1 MREVIF
7 YLAMIIEIAYV
18 FMSQVPKK
26 LENKYLLIGT
36 AFICAS
42 DFTYHIGYNAINM
55 SVSALSGTIAISI
68 FLISFVVGVITK
80 RIDFEDLF
88 FSLFM
93 ELFLPLLTMLLTKSY
108 ELMIFVI
115 IAVVGLGMIKIF
127 MAHKEKNNRQEREKG
142 MINEK
147 KLKKELQKE
156 IETIRERKIT
166 VKLSDADCDRLARKC
181 GEHGLTIGELI
192 ENFVGDLVGGTYC
205 NGSDERDYAD
215 QWFERCWFGM
225 FPEPTLLNHLL
236 NLGYEPEHYLDMLE
250 NVETIKSDIEITK
263 QNIAEPSDEWKDI
276 VYHKYNDDRT
286 SYECVPC
293 YNSVDEYIASEKEDL
308 ESYKADLEEALEELK
323 DMRADWKPEKEPNM
337 DEEIELIK
345 KWVKEREDFI
355 NE

>member
-1 MREVIF
+1 
-7 YLAMIIEIAYV
+7 
-18 FMSQVPKK
+18 MSWGEEQ
-26 LENKYLLIGT
+26 
-36 AFICAS
+36 
-42 DFTYHIGYNAINM
+42 
-55 SVSALSGTIAISI
+55 
-68 FLISFVVGVITK
+68 
-80 RIDFEDLF
+80 
-88 FSLFM
+88 
-93 ELFLPLLTMLLTKSY
+93 
-108 ELMIFVI
+108 
-115 IAVVGLGMIKIF
+115 
-127 MAHKEKNNRQEREKG
+127 
-142 MINEK
+142 
-147 KLKKELQKE
+147 QKE

-181 GEHGLTIGELI
+181 GKHGLTIGELI
-192 ENFVGDLVGGTYC
+192 ENFVGDLVGGTYSMEVMKEIMLTS
-205 NGSDERDYAD
+205 GSSVVGS
-215 QWFERCWFGM
+215 GM

-276 VYHKYNDDRT
+276 VYHKYNDDFT

-337 DEEIELIK
+337 NEEIELIK

>member
-1 MREVIF
+1 
-7 YLAMIIEIAYV
+7 
-18 FMSQVPKK
+18 MSWGEEQ
-26 LENKYLLIGT
+26 
-36 AFICAS
+36 
-42 DFTYHIGYNAINM
+42 
-55 SVSALSGTIAISI
+55 
-68 FLISFVVGVITK
+68 
-80 RIDFEDLF
+80 
-88 FSLFM
+88 
-93 ELFLPLLTMLLTKSY
+93 
-108 ELMIFVI
+108 
-115 IAVVGLGMIKIF
+115 
-127 MAHKEKNNRQEREKG
+127 
-142 MINEK
+142 
-147 KLKKELQKE
+147 QKA

-192 ENFVGDLVGGTYC
+192 ENFVGDLVGGTYS

-250 NVETIKSDIEITK
+250 NVETIKSDI
-263 QNIAEPSDEWKDI
+263 

-323 DMRADWKPEKEPNM
+323 DMIADWKPEKEPNM

>member
-1 MREVIF
+1 
-7 YLAMIIEIAYV
+7 
-18 FMSQVPKK
+18 MSWGEEQK
-26 LENKYLLIGT
+26 
-36 AFICAS
+36 
-42 DFTYHIGYNAINM
+42 
-55 SVSALSGTIAISI
+55 
-68 FLISFVVGVITK
+68 
-80 RIDFEDLF
+80 
-88 FSLFM
+88 
-93 ELFLPLLTMLLTKSY
+93 
-108 ELMIFVI
+108 
-115 IAVVGLGMIKIF
+115 
-127 MAHKEKNNRQEREKG
+127 
-142 MINEK
+142 
-147 KLKKELQKE
+147 KE

-192 ENFVGDLVGGTYC
+192 ENFVGDLVGGTYS

-236 NLGYEPEHYLDMLE
+236 NFGYEPEHYLDMLE

-308 ESYKADLEEALEELK
+308 ETESKAIPCKVTRRSLCGIALEKGVWALLK
-323 DMRADWKPEKEPNM
+323 QYTTADRQ
-337 DEEIELIK
+337 IK
-345 KWVKEREDFI
+345 ICTKA
-355 NE
+355 